1 MNHQRAYRHPE
12 HALVRAGLRTAPARG
27 VQQLHQW
34 PVYRRYSNGLGC
46 GCDQQDGQLG
56 LFGIGS
62 ALKDLGRS
70 IARPFESA
78 GREIRRVYDRV
89 EDVVKPFLPAIAS
102 VIPVVGQALGPLVGQ
117 YRAVRDLQKL
127 EKAELD
133 YARNELPKQLMQRA
147 CSGGLPLDCVAYGGG
162 APQQLTGELMT
173 IAQQLRAVHSEASYR
188 QAITAAGDSP
198 GPVIES
204 ILVQQDQHAQAWA
217 QQRLLP
223 QQPQSPPLQQPTASA
238 LPGGM
243 PAWAPW
249 AGVAA
254 LAVVW
259 MVNR

>member
-1 MNHQRAYRHPE
+1 MNHRHVIRP
-12 HALVRAGLRTAPARG
+12 RYAPR
-27 VQQLHQW
+27 HT
-34 PVYRRYSNGLGC
+34 RGLGC
-46 GCDQQDGQLG
+46 GCDQQDAQLG

-70 IARPFESA
+70 VARPFESA
-78 GREIRRVYDRV
+78 GREVRRVYDRV

-127 EKAELD
+127 EQAEID

-147 CSGGLPLDCVAYGGG
+147 CSGGLPLDCAAYGGG
-162 APQQLTGELMT
+162 VPQQLTGELLT

-204 ILVQQDQHAQAWA
+204 ILIQQDQHAQAWA
-217 QQRLLP
+217 QQLAMP
-223 QQPQSPPLQQPTASA
+223 QQPRPVSPSPPPAGVA
-238 LPGGM
+238 AAGLP
-243 PAWAPW
+243 PWAPW
-249 AGVAA
+249 AGVGA
-254 LAVVW
+254 LAIVW